1 MNDHLEGR
9 PSAAGDAADEA
20 VPFDPV
26 CEVSAADLS
35 EVPEVPSEDSVSEGS
50 PETAEP
56 PGGQTTEQAEE
67 GASEQDEAVDSACPG
82 EQAPQDASE
91 DQGEEPAEKGRRRTV
106 GSVIVSAVLIVLC
119 IVLVP
124 ILACNLT
131 LIIKGSIYPDE
142 PPTVFGIAPFAVTT
156 DDMTGEDEGCF
167 GDGALIFVD
176 ILTDEEKQSLEVGDV
191 VTFRWEGAF
200 VTYRIRSVERDEETG
215 LITSVTTMGDNVSS
229 DVSEPVPVPIE
240 DVVGIHT
247 GGIEGLGAFAM
258 FLQTP
263 VGVLVFVGIPVV
275 AYVIYDILRVT
286 LHNRRVRAEE
296 KEELAAKE
304 EELARL
310 KALVEG
316 PAAAEAAVEEP
327 APEVLLEEEPPEEF
341 PPEDGGAL

>member
-20 VPFDPV
+20 VPFDPA

-67 GASEQDEAVDSACPG
+67 GASEQDEAVYSACPG

-156 DDMTGEDEGCF
+156 DDMEGEDEGCF
-167 GDGALIFVD
+167 GDGALIFVK
-176 ILTDEEKQSLEVGDV
+176 LLNADEKETLKEGDV
-191 VTFRWEGAF
+191 ITFRSEELF
-200 VTYRIRSVERDEETG
+200 VTYRITEVVRGEDGSVHSFRAIGDKDAAGGVNVPLTVSPENVIGVVTG
-215 LITSVTTMGDNVSS
+215 SVA
-229 DVSEPVPVPIE
+229 
-240 DVVGIHT
+240 
-247 GGIEGLGAFAM
+247 GLGGFAM

-275 AYVIYDILRVT
+275 AYLIYDISRIALSNKRAKAAQGEKLREKD
-286 LHNRRVRAEE
+286 EE
-296 KEELAAKE
+296 I
-304 EELARL
+304 ARL
-310 KALVEG
+310 KAMVGEA
-316 PAAAEAAVEEP
+316 PDAAEEP
-327 APEVLLEEEPPEEF
+327 EEE
-341 PPEDGGAL
+341 